1 MKERWRVSDAQKSL
15 ASADWYQAAFV
26 CAQEYVATDSTSAS
40 SLSSVSPEATPSM
53 NISEVPSLGVLDC
66 DEFNLPGVEPMNSN
80 DVPCSDSDDDSS
92 VEEQPHRHEC
102 AVEASDGIVYNWAM
116 NKTEHG
122 KKIVADYKSICGK
135 EIMDTEDVQ
144 NLIALEE
151 LVQLR
156 REYLEEKMVA
166 KKSKPRQKIFTERSR
181 MILQERLKL
190 GKEYLAW
197 IDMQP
202 EHVQKRCGLAAYLGF
217 PSDSCSVCLSLRLF
231 YLCAV
236 SVSVVPSRWFCL
248 VAVSVSVYLSL
259 VVSVSVPLSSSLSD
273 SYLSPTLLFSIS
285 SLALSLSLTS
295 PPHPSLPP
303 SLSPYLHYS
312 HPL

>member
-1 MKERWRVSDAQKSL
+1 MKERWGVSDAQTSL
-15 ASADWYQAAFV
+15 ASAEWYQAAFV
-26 CAQEYVATDSTSAS
+26 CAQEYVATDPTSAS
-40 SLSSVSPEATPSM
+40 SLSSVSPEATHST
-53 NISEVPSLGVLDC
+53 NISEVPSVGVFDC

-80 DVPCSDSDDDSS
+80 EKPCSDSDDDSS

-102 AVEASDGIVYNWAM
+102 AVEASDGIVFSWAM
-116 NKTEHG
+116 NKTDYG
-122 KKIVADYKSICGK
+122 KQREADWGVV
-135 EIMDTEDVQ
+135 DTEDVQ

-166 KKSKPRQKIFTERSR
+166 KKFKPRQKIFTERSR
-181 MILQERLKL
+181 MFLQERLKL
-190 GKEYLAW
+190 GKDYLAW

-236 SVSVVPSRWFCL
+236 SVSVVPSRWLCL

-285 SLALSLSLTS
+285 SLALSLSLSLTS
-295 PPHPSLPP
+295 PPL
-303 SLSPYLHYS
+303 